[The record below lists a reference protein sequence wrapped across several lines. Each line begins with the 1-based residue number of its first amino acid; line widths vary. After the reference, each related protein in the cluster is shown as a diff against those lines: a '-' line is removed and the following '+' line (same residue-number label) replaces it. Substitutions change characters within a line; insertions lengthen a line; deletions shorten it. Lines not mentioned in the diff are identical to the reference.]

1 MVRDDINDVN
11 NEEFD
16 KLMERFDTAFDDY
29 FKEHKL
35 IEKYV
40 AFYIAERLKHNFLF
54 RETLDDIVFA
64 SLNDL
69 AQFNEDDC
77 NYNIMKKILKEK
89 YNLEI
94 ISDDPLDIICVDQ

>member
-1 MVRDDINDVN
+1 MIRDDINEVN
-11 NEEFD
+11 NADFD
-16 KLMERFDTAFDDY
+16 KLIESFDTAFDDY

-54 RETLDDIVFA
+54 RQTLDDIVFA

-77 NYNIMKKILKEK
+77 NYDDMKRILKEK

-94 ISDDPLDIICVDQ
+94 INDDPLNIACIDQ

>member
-1 MVRDDINDVN
+1 MIRDDINDVN

-16 KLMERFDTAFDDY
+16 KLVKSFDTAFNGY
-29 FKEHKL
+29 FKDHKL

-40 AFYIAERLKHNFLF
+40 VFYIAERLKHNFLF
-54 RETLDDIVFA
+54 RQTLNDIVFA

-69 AQFNEDDC
+69 AQFNEVDC
-77 NYNIMKKILKEK
+77 NYDDMKRILKEK

>member
-1 MVRDDINDVN
+1 MVRDDINEVD

-16 KLMERFDTAFDDY
+16 KLIVSFDSAFDKF
-29 FKEHKL
+29 FKDNQL

-40 AFYIAERLKHNFLF
+40 AFYIAERLKHNFFFLF
-54 RETLDDIVFA
+54 TLDDIVFA

-77 NYNIMKKILKEK
+77 NYDIMKRILKEQ
-89 YNLEI
+89 YSFEI
-94 ISDDPLDIICVDQ
+94 VSDDPLNIACIDQ

>member
-1 MVRDDINDVN
+1 MIRDDINDVN
-11 NEEFD
+11 NADFD
-16 KLMERFDTAFDDY
+16 KLIESFDTAFDGY

-54 RETLDDIVFA
+54 RQTLDDIVFA

-77 NYNIMKKILKEK
+77 NYDIMKRILKEQ
-89 YNLEI
+89 YSFEI
-94 ISDDPLDIICVDQ
+94 VSDDPLNIACIDQ

>member
-1 MVRDDINDVN
+1 MIRDDINDVN
-11 NEEFD
+11 NKEFD
-16 KLMERFDTAFDDY
+16 KLVKIFDTAFNGY
-29 FKEHKL
+29 FKDHKL

-54 RETLDDIVFA
+54 RQTLNDIVFA

-69 AQFNEDDC
+69 AQFNEVDC
-77 NYNIMKKILKEK
+77 NYDDMKRILKEK

>member
-1 MVRDDINDVN
+1 MIRDDINDVN
-11 NEEFD
+11 NADFD
-16 KLMERFDTAFDDY
+16 KLIESFDTAFDSY

-40 AFYIAERLKHNFLF
+40 AFYISERLKHNFLF
-54 RETLDDIVFA
+54 RQTLDDIVFA

-77 NYNIMKKILKEK
+77 NYDDMKKILKEK

-94 ISDDPLDIICVDQ
+94 ISDDPLDIICIDQ